1 MALCVDNSVLQHCAL
16 MMTEAFGKE
25 GLEVRSGKEGLEVR
39 SRKEGLEVRRGKEG
53 LEVRSRGHNNS
64 GRVMP

>member
-39 SRKEGLEVRRGKEG
+39 SRKEGLEVR
-53 LEVRSRGHNNS
+53 SRGHNNS